1 MWKVITRKTWL
12 KIYRYH
18 THLQKTYE
26 NQEHWQAIKS
36 MVYFTQSKDYSYMKK
51 IQNSYVIKEM
61 KKEKTKVRFFL
72 HPEQLASKRNVNTNT
87 VGNKEESHLYV
98 LMLGLKLV

>member
-1 MWKVITRKTWL
+1 
-12 KIYRYH
+12 
-18 THLQKTYE
+18 
-26 NQEHWQAIKS
+26 
-36 MVYFTQSKDYSYMKK
+36 
-51 IQNSYVIKEM
+51 M